1 MQSSVSWFEAKSHP
15 WCNVITINII
25 IHIITID
32 GFATPLALS
41 LMSSLLISSSLCVKH
56 ECKINFVKKVFGEMS
71 SKKCFQP
78 VSTFSFD
85 NLVHREINDMDYGHV
100 LQHWNLKLIWEK
112 HNNRT
117 ETNKKDGRKKN
128 LNYMLALPNESKKSA
143 DLSKVADP
151 RQTYPFS
158 IVISQWPG
166 FFFITMFYQREQH
179 WNFF

>member
-1 MQSSVSWFEAKSHP
+1 MQSSVSWFEAKSHR

-32 GFATPLALS
+32 GFATALS

-71 SKKCFQP
+71 SKQYFHP

-112 HNNRT
+112 HIRII
-117 ETNKKDGRKKN
+117 KGRKKIKRMAAKN
-128 LNYMLALPNESKKSA
+128 LNYLLALPNESKKSA

-166 FFFITMFYQREQH
+166 FYMVYQREQH